1 MFRVPLF
8 DDESLTSY
16 CSRLAAANATTA
28 TDFCKDMGFRFQDV
42 IDGSENAIRELAEYG
57 AIPVV
62 RLHAASARETA
73 NGLEVQ
79 GEVFPRKNY
88 PRTRMRICPDCFR
101 ADDGATD
108 RLPEARRYMRR
119 IWALRFLRTCPLH
132 QRPIIDLGPSPLN
145 SPRNHDFVESH
156 GELFDELRHAL
167 ADNSTRATS
176 DFEHFI
182 VRRLSGHRTDGEL
195 LNDMPLNHGAYL
207 CELMGSVR
215 LFGGDVVETD
225 LSEGQ
230 LWEAANDGYEFL
242 RHGESG
248 LRQFQDIMHSR
259 HAVISPDD
267 GGRKLY
273 GRMYSILARLVD
285 PAWDRVKHLMRT
297 HAFDTLPLAKVAE
310 IFGRRTESNYLSDN
324 DLRTMTAVR
333 PGHIRKMAVASG
345 LLDPS
350 LLTGGAIHRDV
361 ALKVLALLDDWL
373 LPTEAASLLGVT
385 YPNFKRY
392 RDAGMFLP
400 ALTSGNGVA
409 INERHSRREIESYL
423 DQIRRK
429 ANTVVDAGELK
440 SIIATSKSIGCKL
453 TDIVGLLHTDQLTT
467 VAWDK
472 SKVGLAA
479 FLVDPAEVAD
489 SVLVDNN
496 TGISAH
502 QLGKLWHMS
511 REVPLGLVSCGAL
524 ATTSDVG
531 VRFRGTQ
538 RFILRSDAEAFQ
550 ARCITFT
557 NAMQEFGATKKRV
570 REAIRVANLSPL
582 YPYQD
587 VRALFYDR
595 RALENALR
603 QLEGKAAPSE

>member
-1 MFRVPLF
+1 
-8 DDESLTSY
+8 
-16 CSRLAAANATTA
+16 
-28 TDFCKDMGFRFQDV
+28 
-42 IDGSENAIRELAEYG
+42 
-57 AIPVV
+57 
-62 RLHAASARETA
+62 
-73 NGLEVQ
+73 
-79 GEVFPRKNY
+79 
-88 PRTRMRICPDCFR
+88 
-101 ADDGATD
+101 
-108 RLPEARRYMRR
+108 
-119 IWALRFLRTCPLH
+119 
-132 QRPIIDLGPSPLN
+132 
-145 SPRNHDFVESH
+145 
-156 GELFDELRHAL
+156 
-167 ADNSTRATS
+167 
-176 DFEHFI
+176 
-182 VRRLSGHRTDGEL
+182 
-195 LNDMPLNHGAYL
+195 
-207 CELMGSVR
+207 
-215 LFGGDVVETD
+215 
-225 LSEGQ
+225 
-230 LWEAANDGYEFL
+230 
-242 RHGESG
+242 
-248 LRQFQDIMHSR
+248 
-259 HAVISPDD
+259 
-267 GGRKLY
+267 
-273 GRMYSILARLVD
+273 MYSILARLVD

-557 NAMQEFGATKKRV
+557 TAMQEFGATKKRV

-603 QLEGKAAPSE
+603 QLEGKAAPSECQV